1 MTNDTIASELALR
14 LRQAASISGDE
25 YPVAAVIWTDAKS
38 EWLPAFEALRRQI
51 PELLCLGAYNP
62 ERGTG
67 PAIWLRCVADRT
79 ITLEGFPDGAIPIIY
94 APGYSRAQLRADEL
108 GPLEIRPLI
117 DLALR
122 GKVWSQPNTSDWGVI
137 SFLGTQAG
145 LGLNLAGNQST
156 HQAILSNLYELI
168 NEPLVELRGKHLDA
182 DFFQGMVAPDV
193 VRSLLK
199 WIDNPEVFRVSCAP
213 NVWQAFCSQVL
224 AKFDF
229 NVEADGHTTALE
241 ALCKG
246 DGEWEQL
253 WQRLGEAPAAYPG
266 VANRLG
272 SITAPDLLASPDRWF
287 SVFNQ
292 RMTDIRTCIEGL
304 IGAHIPETLAKI
316 AQLESEH
323 GRLRQT
329 LWVKMGKGREVVL
342 LEKLAEL
349 ARLTATPVAGT
360 NPETFALS
368 HVDKGWQADAAYV
381 RCLRMAKNDRL
392 TGFSKVATRVYAQWA
407 DDTARAFQSAY
418 QRNQLPTL
426 RNFEA
431 VNIPEGCCLVF
442 ADGLRFDVGQELA
455 ATLRTRGLTTEV
467 GWRWSALPSVTAT
480 AKPAV
485 TPVAKAFEGRELKE
499 DFAPQNRAGK
509 PVVAAMLRAAMAAE
523 GIEILESPETMPT
536 SPQSR
541 GWLEVGKIDQ
551 LGHSLE
557 ADLAQY
563 LVTEVEQLTGAVQNL
578 VAAGWRSIKIV
589 TDHGWLLL
597 DGDLPKV
604 DLPRHLT
611 DSRWGRSAVASTG
624 TPPDTVQVAW
634 FWNPAEVVH
643 TPPGIACFNK
653 STGYTH
659 GGLSPQ
665 ECVIPVITIRGEGRA
680 VIAGQVSSVAWAGFR
695 CVVDCVGAP
704 AGSRVDIRIG
714 NAAGVSAIPSPKAVP
729 SDGNLSIPVDD
740 EHDGKDLVIVLL
752 GPDGNTL
759 SQKKTKF
766 GQS

>member
-1 MTNDTIASELALR
+1 MTNETIASELALR
-14 LRQAASISGDE
+14 LRQAASVSGDE
-25 YPVAAVIWTDAKS
+25 HPVAAVIWTDAKS

-51 PELLCLGAYNP
+51 PELLSLGAYNP

-67 PAIWLRCVADRT
+67 PAIWLRCIADRT
-79 ITLEGFPDGAIPIIY
+79 ITLEGFPDGDVPIIY

-145 LGLNLAGNQST
+145 LGLNLSGNQST
-156 HQAILSNLYELI
+156 QQAILSNLLDI
-168 NEPLVELRGKHLDA
+168 VNEPLSELRGKHLDA
-182 DFFQGMVAPDV
+182 DFFQVMVAPDV

-199 WIDNPEVFRVSCAP
+199 WIDNPDAFKASCAP
-213 NVWQAFCSQVL
+213 NVWQAFQSQVL

-229 NVEADGHTTALE
+229 DVEADGHTTALE

-246 DGEWEQL
+246 EGEWEQV
-253 WQRLGEAPAAYPG
+253 WQRLGEAPSAYAG
-266 VANRLG
+266 VAHRLG
-272 SITAPDLLASPDRWF
+272 SISAPDLLASADRWF
-287 SVFNQ
+287 SVFQQ
-292 RMTDIRTCIEGL
+292 RMTEIRESIDSL
-304 IGAHIPETLAKI
+304 IGARIQEAI
-316 AQLESEH
+316 ARILQLEAEH
-323 GRLRQT
+323 GKLRQA
-329 LWVKMGKGREVVL
+329 LWVKMGKGREAVL

-349 ARLTATPVAGT
+349 AKLTATPVAGT

-368 HVDKGWQADAAYV
+368 HADKGWQADASYV
-381 RCLRMAKNDRL
+381 RCLRMAKSDRL
-392 TGFSKVATRVYAQWA
+392 TGFSKVATRIYTQWA

-418 QRNQLPTL
+418 QRNPLPTL

-431 VNIPEGCCLVF
+431 VTIPEGCCLVF

-455 ATLRTRGLTTEV
+455 SALRTRGLTAEI

-485 TPVAKAFEGRELKE
+485 TPVAKSFEGLELKE
-499 DFAPQNRAGK
+499 DFAPQTKSGRS
-509 PVVAAMLRAAMAAE
+509 VVAAMLRDAMREE
-523 GIEILESPETMPT
+523 GIEIIDSPETAPSTPMA
-536 SPQSR
+536 R
-541 GWLEVGKIDQ
+541 GWIEIGKIDQ
-551 LGHSLE
+551 LGHGLE
-557 ADLAQY
+557 AELAQY
-563 LVTEVEQLTGAVQNL
+563 LVTEVDQLAGAVQQL
-578 VAAGWRSIKIV
+578 VSAGWRTVKIV

-597 DGDLPKV
+597 DGKLPKV

-611 DSRWGRSAVASTG
+611 ESRWGRSAVASTG

-680 VIAGQVSSVAWAGFR
+680 VAAGQISSVAWAGFR

-704 AGSRVDIRIG
+704 TGSRVDIRIG
-714 NAAGVSAIPSPKAVP
+714 KAAGVSAIPSPKAVP

-740 EHDGKDLVIVLL
+740 EHDGKELVVVLL
-752 GPDGNTL
+752 GPDGATL

-766 GQS
+766 GQP

>member
-1 MTNDTIASELALR
+1 
-14 LRQAASISGDE
+14 
-25 YPVAAVIWTDAKS
+25 
-38 EWLPAFEALRRQI
+38 
-51 PELLCLGAYNP
+51 
-62 ERGTG
+62 
-67 PAIWLRCVADRT
+67 
-79 ITLEGFPDGAIPIIY
+79 
-94 APGYSRAQLRADEL
+94 
-108 GPLEIRPLI
+108 
-117 DLALR
+117 
-122 GKVWSQPNTSDWGVI
+122 
-137 SFLGTQAG
+137 
-145 LGLNLAGNQST
+145 
-156 HQAILSNLYELI
+156 
-168 NEPLVELRGKHLDA
+168 
-182 DFFQGMVAPDV
+182 
-193 VRSLLK
+193 
-199 WIDNPEVFRVSCAP
+199 
-213 NVWQAFCSQVL
+213 
-224 AKFDF
+224 
-229 NVEADGHTTALE
+229 
-241 ALCKG
+241 
-246 DGEWEQL
+246 
-253 WQRLGEAPAAYPG
+253 
-266 VANRLG
+266 
-272 SITAPDLLASPDRWF
+272 
-287 SVFNQ
+287 
-292 RMTDIRTCIEGL
+292 
-304 IGAHIPETLAKI
+304 
-316 AQLESEH
+316 
-323 GRLRQT
+323 
-329 LWVKMGKGREVVL
+329 
-342 LEKLAEL
+342 
-349 ARLTATPVAGT
+349 
-360 NPETFALS
+360 
-368 HVDKGWQADAAYV
+368 
-381 RCLRMAKNDRL
+381 
-392 TGFSKVATRVYAQWA
+392 
-407 DDTARAFQSAY
+407 
-418 QRNQLPTL
+418 
-426 RNFEA
+426 
-431 VNIPEGCCLVF
+431 LVF

-509 PVVAAMLRAAMAAE
+509 PVVAAMLRAAMADE